1 MKIKSLLAITIIVSS
16 LFYITI
22 SSVEAA
28 DVTISDGTGDVYSYD
43 DQNMT
48 LITNSPEIDIANI
61 DINQTTYMLEG
72 TQITLTLRVNGKI
85 QDKGNLFD
93 INLENAED
101 LGDLENFTI
110 NAIFYQFTVT
120 TSSGYYVILY
130 SNKTCNFTSTTDS
143 YDLSPSDFSINGA
156 GNTLT
161 VTFPLT
167 NAFETYES
175 LEVESVYTNFNFIQ
189 EDFSPIYYSD
199 MAPNPILEA
208 GLADGITNIGSV
220 GESIQFYGKI
230 EPATGQPPFNY
241 HWDFGDNSE
250 SDDILN
256 PTHVYTKAG
265 NYTYIFTVTDNS
277 GETSNDSDTIV
288 ITQDGGGDG
297 NSPSNLLNNFGLIL
311 AIFLIIIVIGIIVI
325 VWIIRRR

>member
-1 MKIKSLLAITIIVSS
+1 MKIKSLLIITMIVSS

-28 DVTISDGTGDVYSYD
+28 DVTISDGTGDVYSYED

-48 LITNSPEIDIANI
+48 LITYSPEIDIANL
-61 DINQTTYMLEG
+61 DIIETTYMLEG
-72 TQITLTLRVNGKI
+72 TQVSLTLRVNGKI

-93 INLENAED
+93 INLEDAED

-110 NAIFYQFTVT
+110 IAVFYQFTLT

-143 YDLSPSDFSINGA
+143 YDLSPSDFSINGE

-161 VTFPLT
+161 VRFPLT
-167 NAFETYES
+167 NTFETYES
-175 LEVESVYTNFNFIQ
+175 LEVESVYTNFNFIL
-189 EDFSPIYYSD
+189 EDFDPIFYYD
-199 MAPNPILEA
+199 MAPNPPLTVDLGDI
-208 GLADGITNIGSV
+208 
-220 GESIQFYGKI
+220 
-230 EPATGQPPFNY
+230 PATGIIGDPIQFNASVEAGTGLPPYRY

-250 SDDILN
+250 SEVLN

-265 NYTYIFTVTDNS
+265 NYTYIFTVTDYS
-277 GETSNDSDTIV
+277 GATSNDSGTIV

-297 NSPSNLLNNFGLIL
+297 SSPSNLLNNFGLIL